1 MSGEGTSLI
10 EEAAA
15 AEAVQDEVRALAERH
30 DADALRAGL
39 EEAFAAREIDAATAL
54 ALALLAK
61 GEVPDADAVVRI
73 YPDAL
78 SDRAAQVLVAS
89 HPERLAVLPLEE
101 LNTEQLHASIGA
113 YFDRERK
120 SVQ

>member
-1 MSGEGTSLI
+1 MSAEGTSLI

-78 SDRAAQVLVAS
+78 SDRAAQELVAS
-89 HPERLAVLPLEE
+89 HPERLAVLERMLRMR
-101 LNTEQLHASIGA
+101 QL
-113 YFDRERK
+113 DRSTPSSRRRAPGRRP
-120 SVQ
+120 